1 MDIMNW
7 LKGSRLFILLLVC
20 VIVFCGCDSS
30 KHNENDKN
38 KILEYNVVLYGAT
51 ARSDAQILCY
61 VEKGTVAE
69 ILTYKLSEDRQ
80 SWISSFGITNAELNE
95 LDFIAIKNNYSKNY
109 IPHLLT
115 VEADEKVESSVMS
128 KYKTKHNMAIYS
140 YGYYVE
146 NNDPL
151 YEELDN
157 NYPNMYGEFIYFDSY
172 QLSYDN
178 TKIIGYQILSENQID
193 DSFRQQLEKLTI
205 EDLSALPDQSKY
217 GYYQLFMITL
227 NFHHPS

>member
-7 LKGSRLFILLLVC
+7 LKGSKLFILLLVC
-20 VIVFCGCDSS
+20 TIVFCGCDSS
-30 KHNENDKN
+30 KYNKNEKN
-38 KILEYNVVLYGAT
+38 KIAEYNVVLYGAT
-51 ARSDAQILCY
+51 SRSDAQIICCI
-61 VEKGTVAE
+61 EKGTVAE

-109 IPHLLT
+109 IPNLLT
-115 VEADEKVESSVMS
+115 VEVDEKVESSFLS

-157 NYPNMYGEFIYFDSY
+157 KYSNMCGEFIYFDSY
-172 QLSYDN
+172 KLSYDN
-178 TKIIGYQILSENQID
+178 AQIIGYQILSENQID
-193 DSFRQQLEKLTI
+193 DSFRQQLEKLTM
-205 EDLSALPDQSKY
+205 EDLSALPDQSEY